1 MQESFKEAPL
11 LLYYIVGM
19 VSLRLSDCTVQN
31 PIPTWAIWG
40 PDGSKHILEDGKAVY
55 NKTVTHTKSK
65 RQYFLCSFFVNHHT
79 VSSVTADLQLAKSD

>member
-11 LLYYIVGM
+11 LLYYLIGM
-19 VSLRLSDCTVQN
+19 VSLSDCTVQN

-40 PDGSKHILEDGKAVY
+40 PDGSKHILEDGKAVC